1 MKGPGGRTCGGSLQ
15 SRRAAQSCLLRRA
28 ILVAV
33 AGAVG
38 ALCAS
43 RGGGEGVLTLARGG
57 GVSMA
62 LVRVPAGKF
71 LMGSSTAGKYR
82 SQRNERPQHEA
93 SIPEDFLI
101 GRCEVT
107 RGQFAA
113 FVRDADY
120 KTEAETKGWTFAWDG
135 RKWDKIKGA
144 SWRSVGFDQTDDHP
158 VICVSWTDAAE
169 FCKWLGGKASRTVRL
184 PTEAQW

>member
-1 MKGPGGRTCGGSLQ
+1 MNRSHEL
-15 SRRAAQSCLLRRA
+15 AEILLRNLIA
-28 ILVAV
+28 ITGALGLVGASG
-33 AGAVG
+33 AGA
-38 ALCAS
+38 
-43 RGGGEGVLTLARGG
+43 EEPLTVDLGG

-71 LMGSSTAGKYR
+71 LMGSSTEGKYR
-82 SQRNERPQHEA
+82 SQRNERPQHEV

-120 KTEAETKGWTFAWDG
+120 KTEAETKGWTFTIYEEEWNYGYPQEMTHFIDCIRHDKEPMVTGRDG
-135 RKWDKIKGA
+135 R
-144 SWRSVGFDQTDDHP
+144 V
-158 VICVSWTDAAE
+158 VIETLFAAYESAGTGRKVEMPFKTDAA
-169 FCKWLGGKASRTVRL
+169 KPIDLWRRG
-184 PTEAQW
+184 